1 MPAREGTKTLREFRG
16 GIGGVIMTRQQFYHS
31 KLWRQARQ
39 QKLHKDMY
47 TCHDCGGTAREVH
60 HIIPLADDNIEN
72 YEISLNQ
79 DNLMSLC
86 KECHSKRTAGNTGD
100 LPAGYVFDEDGQAVP
115 V

>member
-31 KLWRQARQ
+31 KLWRQAREQ
-39 QKLHKDMY
+39 RLRKDMY
-47 TCHDCGGTAREVH
+47 SCHDCGGTASEVH
-60 HIIPLADDNIEN
+60 HIKPLTEDNIED
-72 YEISLNQ
+72 YTISLNER
-79 DNLMSLC
+79 NLMSLC

-100 LPAGYVFDEDGQAVP
+100 LPSGYVFDEDGQAVP